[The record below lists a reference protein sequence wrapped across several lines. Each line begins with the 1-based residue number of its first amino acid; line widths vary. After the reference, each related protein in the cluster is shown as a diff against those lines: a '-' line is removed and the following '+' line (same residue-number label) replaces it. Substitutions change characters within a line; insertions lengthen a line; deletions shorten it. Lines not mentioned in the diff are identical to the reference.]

1 MKIALVFLGAC
12 MLTAVQAQTAEG
24 VPEAIAKERAVL
36 LARRHAI
43 VAEFEQR
50 SQACWQRFAVN
61 DCISQAR
68 RVRRADLVPIRQA
81 ELALNEQERQWR
93 TQQRNERVL
102 GKQEESAV
110 KP

>member
-36 LARRHAI
+36 LERRHAI

-68 RVRRADLVPIRQA
+68 RVRRADLAPIRQA

-93 TQQRNERVL
+93 TQQRNERVQ